1 MTTNSGDIRFDGTV
15 GTSGTDQ
22 FLTSSGSVDLT
33 VPSTSA
39 FHVDATTNSGSIDIQ
54 GVNTNSSGTK
64 ASGDVGVGSQ
74 VQGTGVSINTDS
86 GDIHLHLS

>member
-33 VPSTSA
+33 VPSTPA
-39 FHVDATTNSGSIDIQ
+39 FHVDATTNSGSIDIP
-54 GVNTNSSGTK
+54 GVNANSSGTK

-74 VQGTGVSINTDS
+74 VQGTGVSINTNS
-86 GDIHLHLS
+86 GDIHLHLR